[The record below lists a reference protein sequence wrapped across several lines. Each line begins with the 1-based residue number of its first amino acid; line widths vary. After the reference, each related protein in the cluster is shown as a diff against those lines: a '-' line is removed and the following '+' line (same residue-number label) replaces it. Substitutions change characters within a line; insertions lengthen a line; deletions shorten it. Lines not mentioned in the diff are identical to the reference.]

1 MKELQNSM
9 EERTRQN
16 LMGILWIYIALVTG
30 GVGVLQGDLWL
41 AAFCSILSIAQ
52 SLLGAGLFWNERLT
66 VAQ

>member
-1 MKELQNSM
+1 M

-16 LMGILWIYIALVTG
+16 LMGILWIFIALVTA
-30 GVGVLQGDLWL
+30 GVGVGQSDLWL

-52 SLLGAGLFWNERLT
+52 SLLGAGFFWNERLT